1 LFPSFAGEALPAA
14 QAAFQPVTVL
24 SRFLIAEMT
33 HVLPRLVCFQA
44 LQGKSFGVVPV
55 RHFSSRH
62 RETAE
67 PSAASDIANFARWS
81 YQASEETGID
91 PVLAGGRH
99 SSQLLPECGC
109 LRQVRFSYVVFHSSE
124 YG

>member
-1 LFPSFAGEALPAA
+1 MFPSFAGEALPAA

-33 HVLPRLVCFQA
+33 HVLPRLVCFRA
-44 LQGKSFGVVPV
+44 LQGKSFGVVLV
-55 RHFSSRH
+55 RHFSGRH

-81 YQASEETGID
+81 YQASEETGSTQSWLEAAT
-91 PVLAGGRH
+91 PLS
-99 SSQLLPECGC
+99 SSQN
-109 LRQVRFSYVVFHSSE
+109 VVVSGRCASPM
-124 YG
+124 